1 MQVSGFLGSGHFEII
16 IISFQGVFI
25 WMENEHTAVGA
36 LHGCLLAFRGRRR
49 RRREES
55 FFVVLDDVQL
65 RYDASRL
72 AAWMQ
77 LHGAV
82 SGGRYFWLFDWLKH
96 IRESNKAEGG
106 KLVDSCVFPVFHP
119 FLNKGIQSVSDI
131 RYKFRGVSDRQGIK

>member
-72 AAWMQ
+72 AA
-77 LHGAV
+77 
-82 SGGRYFWLFDWLKH
+82 
-96 IRESNKAEGG
+96 
-106 KLVDSCVFPVFHP
+106 
-119 FLNKGIQSVSDI
+119 
-131 RYKFRGVSDRQGIK
+131 